1 MTEIYISDVIH
12 EDVLADIRNNALV
25 HVGYGPDKVN
35 YLDICENVDAVVLR
49 AETFTRE
56 MIEASPSLKIIAR
69 HGVGTDNV
77 DIAAASENGVWVTS
91 TPGSNSNA
99 VAEHVF
105 ALLLSLTRQI
115 VPAANRVLAGTW
127 GEGRGD
133 LVGFELSG
141 RTLGIVG
148 FGAIGK
154 RVAAI
159 ARGFGMRVLASDPI
173 AKAADVAA
181 AGADLVEL
189 DTLYDGSD
197 IITLH
202 APLLPSTRHMISSR
216 ELGLMKTSAIVINTS
231 RGGLIDEDALVRAL
245 TNGTIAGAA
254 LDVLEAES
262 IDMKDPLAR
271 NRVPLHEVPNLLV
284 TPHVAGQTQEAFQ
297 EAGTRSWSEVRAVLA
312 GENPVFPVNTN
323 DLRKVPA

>member
-12 EDVLADIRNNALV
+12 EDVLADIRQNAIV

-35 YLDICENVDAVVLR
+35 YLDISENIDGVILR

-56 MIEASPSLKIIAR
+56 MIEASPGLKIIAR

-77 DIAAASENGVWVTS
+77 DIPAASENGVWVTS

-105 ALLLSLTRQI
+105 ALLLSFTRQV

-127 GEGRGD
+127 AEGRGD

-154 RVAAI
+154 SVAAI

-189 DTLYDGSD
+189 DTLYDGAD

-202 APLLPSTRHMISSR
+202 APLLPSTRHMIGAR
-216 ELGLMKTSAIVINTS
+216 ELGLMKSTAVVLNTS
-231 RGGLIDEDALVRAL
+231 RGGLIDEDALVTAL
-245 TNGTIAGAA
+245 TNGTLAGAA

-262 IDMKDPLAR
+262 IDMKDPLSQ
-271 NRVPLHEVPNLLV
+271 NRVPLHEMPNLLV
-284 TPHVAGQTQEAFQ
+284 TPHIAGQTQEAFQ

-312 GENPVFPVNTN
+312 GESPAFPVNAN

>member
-1 MTEIYISDVIH
+1 MTAIYISDVIH
-12 EDVLADIRNNALV
+12 EDVLADIRKNALV

-35 YLDICENVDAVVLR
+35 YLDVSENIDAVILR

-56 MIEASPSLKIIAR
+56 MIEASPRLKIIAR

-77 DIAAASENGVWVTS
+77 DIPAASENGVWVTS

-127 GEGRGD
+127 AEGRGD

-154 RVAAI
+154 RVATV
-159 ARGFGMRVLASDPI
+159 ARGFGMRVLAADPI
-173 AKAADVAA
+173 AQAADVAA

-189 DTLYDGSD
+189 DTLYDGAD

-202 APLLPSTRHMISSR
+202 APLLPGTRHMISTR
-216 ELGLMKTSAIVINTS
+216 ELALMKSGAIVINTS
-231 RGGLIDEDALVRAL
+231 RGGLIDEDALVTAL
-245 TNGTIAGAA
+245 TNGALAGAA

-262 IDMKDPLAR
+262 IDMKDPLTS
-271 NRVPLHEVPNLLV
+271 NRVALHEVPNLLV
-284 TPHVAGQTQEAFQ
+284 TPHIAGQTQEAFQ

-312 GENPVFPVNTN
+312 DEPPAFPVNAN

>member
-12 EDVLADIRNNALV
+12 EDVLADIRKNALV

-35 YLDICENVDAVVLR
+35 YLDVSENIDAVILR
-49 AETFTRE
+49 AETFTCE
-56 MIEASPSLKIIAR
+56 MIEASPNLKIIAR

-77 DIAAASENGVWVTS
+77 DIPAASENGVWVTS

-127 GEGRGD
+127 AEGRGD

-141 RTLGIVG
+141 RTLGIIG

-173 AKAADVAA
+173 AKAADVAT
-181 AGADLVEL
+181 AGGDLVDL
-189 DTLYDGSD
+189 DTLYDGAD

-202 APLLPSTRHMISSR
+202 APLLPGTRHMISTR
-216 ELGLMKTSAIVINTS
+216 ELALMKSTAIVINTS
-231 RGGLIDEDALVRAL
+231 RGGLIDEGALVTAL
-245 TNGTIAGAA
+245 ANGAIAGAA

-262 IDMKDPLAR
+262 IDMKDPLS
-271 NRVPLHEVPNLLV
+271 NNSVPLNEVPNLLV
-284 TPHVAGQTQEAFQ
+284 TPHIAGQTQEAFQ
-297 EAGTRSWSEVRAVLA
+297 EAGSRSWSEVQAVLA
-312 GENPVFPVNTN
+312 GDTPAFPVNAN